1 MLKGTTL
8 KLKLSYRLNL
18 RIDVRVKKNKTILKF
33 FGVLA
38 DRCGSVEI
46 LGYEWSEFEVQV

>member
-8 KLKLSYRLNL
+8 KPKLNYRLNL
-18 RIDVRVKKNKTILKF
+18 RIDVRVKKDKTILKF

-38 DRCGSVEI
+38 DRCGSVVVRERD
-46 LGYEWSEFEVQV
+46 